1 MLRKLFLNRLV
12 ITWVFLGMFRGF
24 LIGPVCN
31 VRVAVNNGD
40 FLLVAS
46 STSGDSDFFQESVND
61 RSGAAQ
67 MRFQVLDFL
76 SVSVPFV
83 PAKEG
88 IAFPMPLCSFFLS
101 NTFYIF
107 LTSLA
112 P

>member
-12 ITWVFLGMFRGF
+12 ITWVFLGMFLGF
-24 LIGPVCN
+24 LVGPVCN
-31 VRVAVNNGD
+31 VRVAVNDGD
-40 FLLVAS
+40 LLLVAS
-46 STSGDSDFFQESVND
+46 STSGDSDFFQEAAND
-61 RSGAAQ
+61 RGGSFHT
-67 MRFQVLDFL
+67 RLPVLDFL
-76 SVSVPFV
+76 SVSILFI

-88 IAFPMPLCSFFLS
+88 IVFPTPLCSFFLS